1 MKIIKLN
8 IFTIYFLIISFFCGL
23 IKKSLIIII
32 IVLFHELGHIL
43 FLKIF
48 RIKIRKIIIYPF
60 GGITYVDKDINY
72 PINKEL
78 LISCGVILF
87 QIILFIII
95 YFLPINILTKDIF
108 YKYNIIILL
117 FNILPIMPLDGSII
131 LNSIFNK
138 YLSFK
143 KSYYLK
149 IIISIIFLII
159 LIQFN
164 NYYSLNNYLVLVF
177 LMFKIY
183 EGIINY
189 KYINNKF
196 LLERFLNNY
205 SFKKIHNNT
214 KKIDDLKLETYH
226 YFKDKDR
233 IISEKKILSK
243 LFDKN
248 TYFW

>member
-23 IKKSLIIII
+23 IKNSLIIII

-48 RIKIRKIIIYPF
+48 RIKIKKIIIYPF

-78 LISCGVILF
+78 LISCGGILF

-108 YKYNIIILL
+108 YKYNIIIIL

-164 NYYSLNNYLVLVF
+164 NYYSLNNYLILVF

-205 SFKKIHNNT
+205 CFKKIHNNT

-233 IISEKKILSK
+233 IISEKKLLSK
-243 LFDKN
+243 LFDKS